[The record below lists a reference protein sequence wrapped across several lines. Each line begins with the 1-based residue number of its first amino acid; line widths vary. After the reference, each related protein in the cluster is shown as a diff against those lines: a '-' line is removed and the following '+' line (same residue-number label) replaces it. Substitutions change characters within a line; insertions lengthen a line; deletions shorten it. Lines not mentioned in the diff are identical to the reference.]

1 MSTASTVAT
10 APRATPAASV
20 RLAQPPASPRTAV
33 VALGSVV
40 MCDDG
45 AGAAALGVLEA
56 GWELPEAVDRLDL
69 GTPGPYFA
77 EYVRGYDALIVMDAL
92 RTPGAPGEVKRFDE
106 EELRRTPSGPRLTP
120 HVLDLGEALAALD
133 FEGCRPRRV
142 VAVGVVPER
151 VRAGTEL
158 SPVVSGALPVM
169 AALVARE
176 LEALGF
182 AAPRRERPEISAPW
196 WEGRATS

>member
-1 MSTASTVAT
+1 M
-10 APRATPAASV
+10 
-20 RLAQPPASPRTAV
+20 
-33 VALGSVV
+33 G
-40 MCDDG
+40 DDG
-45 AGAAALGVLEA
+45 AGAAALAELEA
-56 GWELPEAVDRLDL
+56 GWELPDEVDRIDL

-106 EELRRTPSGPRLTP
+106 EELKRTPSGPRLTP
-120 HVLDLGEALAALD
+120 HVLDLGEALATLD
-133 FEGCRPRRV
+133 FEGLRPRRV

-158 SPVVSGALPVM
+158 SPAIRAALPVM
-169 AALVARE
+169 AGIVVRE

-182 AAPRRERPEISAPW
+182 AAPRRERPETVVRWWVSEAAP
-196 WEGRATS
+196 

>member
-1 MSTASTVAT
+1 MSSTSATRPAT
-10 APRATPAASV
+10 AVAPTATPRSAPAAASRV
-20 RLAQPPASPRTAV
+20 AI

-40 MCDDG
+40 MGDDG
-45 AGAAALGVLEA
+45 AGAAALAELEA
-56 GWELPEAVDRLDL
+56 GWELPDAVDRIDL

-158 SPVVSGALPVM
+158 SPVVRGALPVM
-169 AALVARE
+169 AGIVARE

-182 AAPRRERPEISAPW
+182 AAPRRACPQAAVSWWVSGEAP
-196 WEGRATS
+196 